1 MVKKKSPLA
10 SWRTMVVG
18 TWCFLVAFFLWFKM
32 VNNVLVF
39 RILNYYLSMRFLSVV
54 SPLQFL
60 TCKNRTIFKFYSFF
74 LKIFL

>member
-54 SPLQFL
+54 SPLIFL
-60 TCKNRTIFKFYSFF
+60 MGKNRTIFKFYSFF